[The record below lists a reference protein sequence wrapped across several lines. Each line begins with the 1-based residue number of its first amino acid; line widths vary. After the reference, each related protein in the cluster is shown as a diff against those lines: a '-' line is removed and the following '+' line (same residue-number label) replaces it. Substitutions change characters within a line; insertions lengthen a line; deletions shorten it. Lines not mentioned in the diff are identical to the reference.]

1 MGEPTPGTSPP
12 ERPPENRLDSWKEI
26 AAYLERDVTTV
37 QRWEKREAMPVHRHL
52 HDKRGSVY
60 AIPAELDVWLKSRQL
75 RLDSEEEAEI
85 GGQTAPGSLAPDPSA
100 PDQSAVARRILSG
113 SRFWFVLAAV
123 AVIAVLAIAYAISR
137 GKSERASVTRIRS
150 LAVLPLKNMT
160 GDPSQEYLADGMTDA
175 LIGRLSGIHDLRVIS
190 RTSVMRFKNPQ
201 VSVPEIAKEL
211 RVDAIVEGSVERD
224 GNRVRVTAQLIR
236 ASTDE
241 HFWSQTYDRELRDV
255 FSLQSDLA
263 QSIAEKVEAS
273 VTGPEH
279 ERLAAAR
286 PVAPEVYENYS
297 KGQFALGNS
306 HSEAEIDASIAS
318 FQAAISQDPT
328 FAPAYVGLAD
338 AYGNLGTVFIGGI
351 AQETRPK
358 VIQAAQ
364 KALELD
370 PTLDQAHALLGAMFQ
385 QEWRWSD
392 AEAEYRRALELD
404 PNSAPAHEG
413 LALWMVCH
421 GRADE
426 AVAWAEGGRELDP
439 LAVSFEDFGW
449 TLFQTRHY
457 DQGVSE
463 LRGALSDRPDD
474 FGTLMD
480 LGFLLIADNHPDQA
494 IPVLE
499 KAAALSNRSPGA
511 LGILARAYA
520 HAGRRDD
527 ALQLIA
533 ELKLRGRTGY
543 VPAGAMVNACLGIG
557 DNEQA
562 FVWLEKAYEEQSNM
576 LQFIK
581 VHPFFDPIR
590 GDPRFVSLLHRVGL
604 S

>member
-1 MGEPTPGTSPP
+1 MGEPRPGASTPEAGTES
-12 ERPPENRLDSWKEI
+12 RLDSWKEI

-37 QRWEKREAMPVHRHL
+37 QRWEKREGMPVHRHL

-60 AIPAELDVWLKSRQL
+60 AIPAELDAWLESRRL
-75 RLDSEEEAEI
+75 RLGPEAQAESAER
-85 GGQTAPGSLAPDPSA
+85 GGQGPAAPAQAAEAPADA
-100 PDQSAVARRILSG
+100 PRI
-113 SRFWFVLAAV
+113 RFWLALAGV
-123 AVIAVLAIAYAISR
+123 AIVAILAIAYAISR
-137 GKSERASVTRIRS
+137 GRTGSAVSPKIRS
-150 LAVLPLKNMT
+150 IAVLPLKNMS
-160 GDPSQEYLADGMTDA
+160 GDPGQDYLADGMTDA
-175 LIGRLSGIHDLRVIS
+175 LIDRLSGIRDLRVIS
-190 RTSVMRFKNPQ
+190 RTSVMQFKNPR

-263 QSIAEKVEAS
+263 QSIAEKIQATI
-273 VTGPEH
+273 TGAEQ
-279 ERLAAAR
+279 ERLAAKR

-297 KGQFALGNS
+297 KGQFELNNS
-306 HSEAEIDASIAS
+306 HNKTDIGESIAY
-318 FQAAISQDPT
+318 FQAAISQDAT
-328 FAPAYVGLAD
+328 FAPAYLGLAD
-338 AYGNLGTVFIGGI
+338 AYGNLGTVFIGGV
-351 AQETRPK
+351 AEQTRPK

-370 PTLDQAHALLGAMFQ
+370 PNLAQAHALLGEMLQ
-385 QEWRWSD
+385 QEWHWAD

-404 PNSAPAHEG
+404 PNSAAAHEG
-413 LALWMVCH
+413 LALWMACH

-426 AVAWAEGGRELDP
+426 AIAEAEAGREVDP

-449 TLFQTRHY
+449 TLFVTRHY
-457 DQGVSE
+457 DE
-463 LRGALSDRPDD
+463 AARDLRAALLERPDD

-480 LGFLLIADNHPDQA
+480 LGFVLIADNHADQA

-499 KAAALSNRSPGA
+499 KAAVLSHRSPGA
-511 LGILARAYA
+511 LGILTRAYA

-527 ALQLIA
+527 ALRLIA
-533 ELKLRGRTGY
+533 ELKSRARKGY
-543 VPAGAMVNACLGIG
+543 VPAGAMVNAYLGIG
-557 DNEQA
+557 DNNQA
-562 FVWLEKAYEEQSNM
+562 LAWLEKACQEQSNM
-576 LQFIK
+576 LQFVK

-590 GDPRFVSLLHRVGL
+590 GDPRFADLLHRVGL
-604 S
+604 G